1 MALAS
6 GTVAV
11 GTAATQING
20 ASANPMKLHI
30 SNNDNT
36 DTVYLGAQEVTI
48 NNGLV
53 LQKLE
58 RIVFELN
65 AGERIFAVS
74 SKAGHIISYITQT
87 F

>member
-1 MALAS
+1 MALTS

-30 SNNDNT
+30 SNNDNS
-36 DTVYLGAQEVTI
+36 DTLYLGAQGVTP
-48 NNGLV
+48 NFGLV

-58 RIVFELN
+58 RIDFDLN
-65 AGERIFAVS
+65 PGERIFAVS
-74 SKAGHIISYITQT
+74 TKAGHLVSYIAQT
-87 F
+87 S